1 MNGEITLS
9 KLSSRTLQLLAEKY
23 PSKGMVYEKIIYLES
38 QLALPKGTEHFMSD
52 LHGEFNSFFHIIN
65 NCSGVIREKV
75 NYIFDKR
82 LTLDEQAEF
91 CTLIYYPKEKIE
103 QIIKS
108 RHNTSHWYRRNLSRL
123 LELAKFMSYKYPTSR
138 VRNFIPQRYASVI
151 LELMNTRPES
161 DPAQNDY
168 HKKILDTIVKI
179 KSSAEF
185 IEAFSVLIKRLAVDR
200 LHIVGDFFDRGN
212 RPDAILNLLM
222 EHHNVD
228 IQWGNHDVLWMGA
241 ALGSE
246 VCIAAVIRNS
256 LHYNNTDVLERGYG
270 INLRQLT
277 TFAMRIYPD
286 DEPLQAAER
295 AISIIMFKLEGQL
308 IKRNPDFQMENQL
321 RLGEIDFKSSCAI
334 LSDGN
339 RYEMKNSYFP
349 TIYSNSNSPYD
360 LTFEEQNIINDLKTY
375 FLESR
380 QLQKHLN
387 YLYQKGSVYICYNG
401 NLLFHG
407 CVPMNDDGSFR
418 EIQFEK
424 NKYYGKTYLDYVDNR
439 VRKAYIKREQQDLD
453 FMYFLWCGLI
463 SPITGR
469 EFKTFERTF
478 VSDKRKWKEPVDPYF
493 DLIENACICEKIL
506 QEFGLDSKHGHII
519 NGHVP
524 VKVRNGESP
533 IKGNGKAIVIDGGF
547 CEAYHNKT
555 GISGYTLVSNSR
567 GLRLLEHQKIAD
579 VRLAL
584 KENRDIESVSE
595 TIDLQNYSIT
605 IGDTDEGKKI
615 RREIS
620 DLNCLLTSYQSGN
633 IKPSN

>member
-1 MNGEITLS
+1 
-9 KLSSRTLQLLAEKY
+9 
-23 PSKGMVYEKIIYLES
+23 
-38 QLALPKGTEHFMSD
+38 
-52 LHGEFNSFFHIIN
+52 
-65 NCSGVIREKV
+65 
-75 NYIFDKR
+75 
-82 LTLDEQAEF
+82 
-91 CTLIYYPKEKIE
+91 
-103 QIIKS
+103 
-108 RHNTSHWYRRNLSRL
+108 
-123 LELAKFMSYKYPTSR
+123 
-138 VRNFIPQRYASVI
+138 
-151 LELMNTRPES
+151 
-161 DPAQNDY
+161 
-168 HKKILDTIVKI
+168 
-179 KSSAEF
+179 
-185 IEAFSVLIKRLAVDR
+185 
-200 LHIVGDFFDRGN
+200 
-212 RPDAILNLLM
+212 
-222 EHHNVD
+222 
-228 IQWGNHDVLWMGA
+228 
-241 ALGSE
+241 
-246 VCIAAVIRNS
+246 
-256 LHYNNTDVLERGYG
+256 
-270 INLRQLT
+270 
-277 TFAMRIYPD
+277 
-286 DEPLQAAER
+286 
-295 AISIIMFKLEGQL
+295 
-308 IKRNPDFQMENQL
+308 
-321 RLGEIDFKSSCAI
+321 
-334 LSDGN
+334 
-339 RYEMKNSYFP
+339 MKNSYFP

-375 FLESR
+375 FLESH
-380 QLQKHLN
+380 QLQKHLD

-418 EIQFEK
+418 EIQFER

-463 SPITGR
+463 SPIAGR

-478 VSDKRKWKEPVDPYF
+478 ISDKRTWKEPVDPYF
-493 DLIENACICEKIL
+493 DLIENESICEKIL
-506 QEFGLDSKHGHII
+506 QEFGLDSKRGHII